1 MFGLVYV
8 QSGQTAAKTVKVTAP
23 KVPYEVSFGSFNK
36 SIAWGDEDFYV
47 PIIVKDKFGNILTN
61 EDIAKNADK
70 ISVYAYGT
78 AGSVSIINNTGAST
92 VMTQGAYQGMIHV
105 NGLKANESAKNGNLT
120 LNAMV
125 TNTGKSATYST
136 TVLEKRYPNQV
147 YVSSE
152 PKAKMLPSLN
162 DFGQS
167 SGLVNLNA
175 AGLTENKMKIK
186 FKDQYGDPLL
196 LLTNGAP
203 DLQQEKIDSIPGIA
217 DYFDHII
224 ISGTFGAGK
233 PAPSIFQHAM
243 ELLGISPEEGMM
255 VGDNLDTDIKGAG
268 GIGMRSVWINHEGR
282 TAPAGNLPTYE
293 IGRLSELLDILQ
305 PALLQQKRFG

>member
-1 MFGLVYV
+1 MSNIKAIIFDLDN
-8 QSGQTAAKTVKVTAP
+8 TLLWD
-23 KVPYEVSFGSFNK
+23 EK
-36 SIAWGDEDFYV
+36 SI
-47 PIIVKDKFGNILTN
+47 N
-61 EDIAKNADK
+61 EAFQATCRMAADK
-70 ISVYAYGT
+70 
-78 AGSVSIINNTGAST
+78 ASL
-92 VMTQGAYQGMIHV
+92 QPA
-105 NGLKANESAKNGNLT
+105 
-120 LNAMV
+120 
-125 TNTGKSATYST
+125 
-136 TVLEKRYPNQV
+136 VLEKNVREAAQELFASMEIYEWANMIEVTYLEALWGRFNSGHHPAFHKLEQWAPV
-147 YVSSE
+147 YQKESWTCGLQKTGIDD
-152 PKAKMLPSLN
+152 PA
-162 DFGQS
+162 FGQRLAERFAEERRNHP
-167 SGLVNLNA
+167 LVYDDTFHVLDH
-175 AGLTENKMKIK
+175 LHK
-186 FKDQYGDPLL
+186 QYPLL

-203 DLQQEKIDSIPGIA
+203 DLQQEKIDSILGLA